1 MSKYYQGVSKLKSMP
16 VISYRLKALEEV
28 GLDLDKKAHS
38 V

>member
-16 VISYRLKALEEV
+16 VISYRLKALVEV
-28 GLDLDKKAHS
+28 DLDKKAQP